1 MLEVPVDISND
12 KPNEEGITNQNPN
25 PNKRPRS
32 PGPLPDDK
40 AGNENQV
47 KVVADGQLGSGVI
60 SGYPRHSKSAAHN
73 EPEGALFTEIES
85 TSPAPESPSA
95 RATLG
100 VPTVSVMKPSHIE
113 AAWEHFRKLGS
124 PRFHVAP
131 MVDQSELPFRMLCRK
146 YGADAAY
153 TPMLHSRLFAEDP
166 KYRLKEF
173 STCRVCELFYLLF
186 IESLLWGEGWNV
198 SSRVETRM
206 MVAQLFC
213 WD

>member
-1 MLEVPVDISND
+1 MLEVPVDIIND
-12 KPNEEGITNQNPN
+12 KPNEEGITNPN

-40 AGNENQV
+40 AGSENQE
-47 KVVADGQLGSGVI
+47 KIIADGQLGGGNI
-60 SGYPRHSKSAAHN
+60 PEYPRNSKCAAHN
-73 EPEGALFTEIES
+73 EPEGVVFPEIES
-85 TSPAPESPSA
+85 VSPAPESPSA

-100 VPTVSVMKPSHIE
+100 VPSLPVMKPSHVE
-113 AAWEHFRKLGS
+113 AAWVHFRKLGS

-173 STCRVCELFYLLF
+173 STCPVCELFILLF
-186 IESLLWGEGWNV
+186 IE
-198 SSRVETRM
+198 
-206 MVAQLFC
+206 
-213 WD
+213 